1 MNLLQAILCGGIY
14 WFYAVYFGYPLW
26 GICAQPLVTCTI
38 VGAIMGDVATGA
50 LCGAAIA
57 PLYIALSGAGGV
69 VTADKSASSIIP
81 TAMVI
86 AGNLDIAAGIALAVP
101 VSLLFSQIHNVL
113 KLVNTYIVHRC
124 DAAAEKGN
132 DKAISFNA
140 VILVNL
146 VKILLYW
153 VPMAVILYVGAM
165 SVDGLAEQI
174 PAWLSNGLSVVSTL
188 MPALGIGMT
197 MVVIGRTDL
206 LPFFV
211 AGFFLA
217 AYTEIANMP
226 LLILGLVLA
235 YLYVVFTKEKN
246 ADDGAVFNTTQ
257 AQEPQKRL
265 LTKRDVVRTYNRW
278 WSTVDMSLSFER
290 LQGMSFCFSMIP
302 NLRKLYKDDPEEFKA
317 ALKRHLQFFNT
328 EGAWGAAI
336 HGIVTRSTSDV
347 TNIQMFLSL
356 LLRLGVTAP
365 LMAVAGL
372 VLSSLTGG
380 ELSSV
385 LSLAIPALIIGVGVI
400 LIFVSRYS
408 VTLRQRIDR
417 LNKIFLETLEGVRV
431 IRAFNRQGK
440 EMERFSQANGE
451 LASMTILSGRVT
463 ALLMPVIQ
471 VIFGVTTAAVM
482 GMGSWYVSAGEM
494 AVGDLVANSQYIS
507 MILAAIMMLAL
518 VIMLFP
524 VSYACAKR
532 IAEVLNTESSI
543 KDGRYS
549 AALRKGRACV
559 AFDHVTFTYPGADEP
574 VLKDV
579 SFECRAGEVT
589 AIIGRTGCGKSSI
602 LKLIPRLY
610 DATVGHVYVD
620 DMNVK
625 QYKLNELRDLI
636 GYIPQKNVLF
646 SGDVASNLRFG
657 DQDSSEE
664 QWRQAAYIACAD
676 EFIEQKPDG
685 YHAEIAQG
693 GTNLSGGQ
701 RQRMAIARAVVK
713 KPEIYLFDDSFSAL
727 DVKTD
732 KTLRMRLR
740 ESMGDSTM
748 LIVAQRVG
756 SILDADRILVMEDGQ
771 IVGRGKHRELLHT
784 CPLYREIAELQL
796 GEEEVKHELECV

>member
-336 HGIVTRSTSDV
+336 HGIVLSMEEQRALGAPISEDSITSVKVGLMGPFVGIGDTIDWSIFIPMTFMFFIPYQQTGAWWPGFVAIAIVIV
-347 TNIQMFLSL
+347 TMYLVGRYLCL
-356 LLRLGVTAP
+356 LGYRLGTQAALKILEGNFVKRLISFFGVLGLFMLGGLAVSYVDVSVKVV
-365 LMAVAGL
+365 MASGQGFVSIQKDILDAILPKLPTFLTVLGVYCALRKDRKNLIKLSFVLIGVGL
-372 VLSSLTGG
+372 VLGALGILGTP
-380 ELSSV
+380 V
-385 LSLAIPALIIGVGVI
+385 IPAV
-400 LIFVSRYS
+400 
-408 VTLRQRIDR
+408 
-417 LNKIFLETLEGVRV
+417 
-431 IRAFNRQGK
+431 
-440 EMERFSQANGE
+440 
-451 LASMTILSGRVT
+451 
-463 ALLMPVIQ
+463 
-471 VIFGVTTAAVM
+471 
-482 GMGSWYVSAGEM
+482 
-494 AVGDLVANSQYIS
+494 
-507 MILAAIMMLAL
+507 
-518 VIMLFP
+518 
-524 VSYACAKR
+524 
-532 IAEVLNTESSI
+532 
-543 KDGRYS
+543 
-549 AALRKGRACV
+549 
-559 AFDHVTFTYPGADEP
+559 
-574 VLKDV
+574 
-579 SFECRAGEVT
+579 
-589 AIIGRTGCGKSSI
+589 
-602 LKLIPRLY
+602 
-610 DATVGHVYVD
+610 
-620 DMNVK
+620 
-625 QYKLNELRDLI
+625 
-636 GYIPQKNVLF
+636 
-646 SGDVASNLRFG
+646 
-657 DQDSSEE
+657 
-664 QWRQAAYIACAD
+664 
-676 EFIEQKPDG
+676 
-685 YHAEIAQG
+685 
-693 GTNLSGGQ
+693 
-701 RQRMAIARAVVK
+701 
-713 KPEIYLFDDSFSAL
+713 
-727 DVKTD
+727 
-732 KTLRMRLR
+732 
-740 ESMGDSTM
+740 
-748 LIVAQRVG
+748 
-756 SILDADRILVMEDGQ
+756 
-771 IVGRGKHRELLHT
+771 
-784 CPLYREIAELQL
+784 
-796 GEEEVKHELECV
+796 

>member
-1 MNLLQAILCGGIY
+1 MGTIFSRVKLSGKHVAALLALMLLSAVTAMLLPTALASMIDIGVAGENRNTILIIAAVMATLAILGCL
-14 WFYAVYFGYPLW
+14 FNMA
-26 GICAQPLVTCTI
+26 
-38 VGAIMGDVATGA
+38 ATVLSA
-50 LCGAAIA
+50 KVSTKFAADLRREIFHQ
-57 PLYIALSGAGGV
+57 V
-69 VTADKSASSIIP
+69 QD
-81 TAMVI
+81 
-86 AGNLDIAAGIALAVP
+86 
-101 VSLLFSQIHNVL
+101 FS
-113 KLVNTYIVHRC
+113 
-124 DAAAEKGN
+124 AAEMERFGT
-132 DKAISFNA
+132 A
-140 VILVNL
+140 
-146 VKILLYW
+146 
-153 VPMAVILYVGAM
+153 
-165 SVDGLAEQI
+165 
-174 PAWLSNGLSVVSTL
+174 
-188 MPALGIGMT
+188 
-197 MVVIGRTDL
+197 
-206 LPFFV
+206 
-211 AGFFLA
+211 
-217 AYTEIANMP
+217 
-226 LLILGLVLA
+226 
-235 YLYVVFTKEKN
+235 
-246 ADDGAVFNTTQ
+246 
-257 AQEPQKRL
+257 
-265 LTKRDVVRTYNRW
+265 
-278 WSTVDMSLSFER
+278 SL
-290 LQGMSFCFSMIP
+290 
-302 NLRKLYKDDPEEFKA
+302 
-317 ALKRHLQFFNT
+317 
-328 EGAWGAAI
+328 
-336 HGIVTRSTSDV
+336 VTRSTSDV

-471 VIFGVTTAAVM
+471 VIFGVPTAAVM